1 MTWDG
6 IPEHRNLR
14 GEGDT
19 PPHLLGPQERKAYM
33 RRIIEAAGHAQSE
46 PADPQMPPDPF
57 NGTLP
62 GAIAQA
68 EMLQSLLD
76 AGFTEPQA
84 LYYMACLLQVGLAMR
99 MGRFDTE
106 IPPWP
111 PQDET

>member
-14 GEGDT
+14 DEDQT
-19 PPHLLGPQERKAYM
+19 PPHLLGPAERKTYIDRLLAS
-33 RRIIEAAGHAQSE
+33 AGQTQ
-46 PADPQMPPDPF
+46 PAPGDPQMPPDPF

-99 MGRFDTE
+99 MGRFDAE